1 MKLKKTTKLLFCQ
14 LPKGASSTSLRRP
27 GGTKLSY
34 RDLADVYEDSVG
46 CPYLPYI
53 LYQLGMLTETTII
66 GENDK
71 ETPIYIVSRKNK
83 SALNH
88 NTINRVITETV
99 GDADPA
105 FIGELTT
112 TVYGVQYV
120 LFQKRQFEIDVV
132 VVIGNDL
139 ESIKTDMEKNGIVVP
154 DIKRRRRKASD
165 I

>member
-1 MKLKKTTKLLFCQ
+1 MRLKKTTKLLFCQ
-14 LPKGASSTSLRRP
+14 LPKGASSTTLKRS
-27 GGTKLSY
+27 GGTKLSF

-71 ETPIYIVSRKNK
+71 EVPIYLASRKNR
-83 SALNH
+83 STLNH

-99 GDADPA
+99 GTSDSAL
-105 FIGELTT
+105 IGELTT
-112 TVYGVQYV
+112 TIYGIQYV

-154 DIKRRRRKASD
+154 DIKRHRRKASD
-165 I
+165 K